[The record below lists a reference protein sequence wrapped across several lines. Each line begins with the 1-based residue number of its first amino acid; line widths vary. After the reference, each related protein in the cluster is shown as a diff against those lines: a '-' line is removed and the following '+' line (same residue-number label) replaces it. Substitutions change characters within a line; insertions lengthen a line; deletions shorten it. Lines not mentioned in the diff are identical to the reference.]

1 MNTTRDAPLELDA
14 RPLWSTILVTGI
26 VAALGYFVV
35 NLVQRRRFYKDL
47 PKPPHS
53 FLWGHLKFMGETL
66 ALLPKDCH
74 VQVAVT
80 TMSQKY
86 KLPGIFYL
94 DLWPVA
100 PSICVVTDPD
110 VALHMTVTRNH
121 EKHAE
126 ENRAVD
132 PMIGKGNIVTAEGAR
147 WKKMHKM
154 LAPAFAIMH
163 VTNQRPMVAETVM
176 EFRAILNKLAETGE
190 AFELEKYVERLTLD
204 IVGEATFGHSLGAQT
219 MGSSVMQHWEEMS
232 RANMQTRTGWRI
244 DFVRNYLAKQRRETA
259 KMKLDVALAE
269 LVEKRFDYVQ
279 KNDVSLEKRKDSII
293 MDLIL
298 REYLQET
305 HQGSQK
311 RMDPEFLEDV
321 LTQIRTLVVGG
332 TGTTTDTICFAY
344 MLLSAHPEVVQRLR
358 EEHDRV
364 FVSGIDASHDILCS
378 EPYKLN
384 SLEYTT
390 NVIKE
395 TLRLFPV
402 GCTARRE
409 HSDGFLPYEGRQYTT
424 KGFLILPMQHT
435 MHMNP
440 EIFPNP
446 KAFDPDRFAR
456 EDFVRHAWRP
466 FERGPRAC
474 LGQPLAMDE
483 MKIILLLTVRDF
495 DFTCVDLKPNKTPR
509 VLWTDLDLTF
519 GDRAFQEYVFEAK
532 PRDHMPMSVKKSDW
546 A

>member
-1 MNTTRDAPLELDA
+1 MGDL
-14 RPLWSTILVTGI
+14 LV
-26 VAALGYFVV
+26 
-35 NLVQRRRFYKDL
+35 
-47 PKPPHS
+47 
-53 FLWGHLKFMGETL
+53 
-66 ALLPKDCH
+66 LLPKNCH

-86 KLPGIFYL
+86 NLPGIFYL

-110 VALHMTVTRNH
+110 VALYLTVTRNH

-126 ENRAVD
+126 EIRAID

-154 LAPAFAIMH
+154 LAPAFAVMH
-163 VTNQRPMVAETVM
+163 VTNMRAMVAGNVM
-176 EFRAILNKLAETGE
+176 EFRAILKKLAETDE
-190 AFELEKYVERLTLD
+190 AFEFEKYVERLTLD
-204 IVGEATFGHSLGAQT
+204 VVGTATFGHSLGAQA
-219 MGSSVMQHWEEMS
+219 MGHGSSVMRHWEDMS
-232 RANMQTRTGWRI
+232 RANMQTREGWRI
-244 DFVRNYLAKQRRETA
+244 DFVRNYLAYRKREAA
-259 KMKLDVALAE
+259 KKKLDAVLTE

-298 REYLQET
+298 QEHLQEVP
-305 HQGSQK
+305 HNSEK
-311 RMDPEFLEDV
+311 RMAPEFLED
-321 LTQIRTLVVGG
+321 LLIQIRTLVVGG
-332 TGTTTDTICFAY
+332 TGTTTDTVCFAY
-344 MLLSAHPEVVQRLR
+344 MLLSSHPEVVQKLR

-364 FVSGIDASHDILCS
+364 FAPGIDASYDILCS

-395 TLRLFPV
+395 ALRMFPV

-409 HSDGFLPYEGRQYTT
+409 HSDGFLPYKGRQYST

-456 EDFVRHAWRP
+456 GDFVRHAWRP

-483 MKIILLLTVRDF
+483 LKIILLLTIRDF
-495 DFTCVDLKPNKTPR
+495 DFTCVGLKPNKTPR
-509 VLWTDLDLTF
+509 VPWTDLDLTF

-532 PRDHMPMSVKKSDW
+532 PRDGMPMSVRRSDW